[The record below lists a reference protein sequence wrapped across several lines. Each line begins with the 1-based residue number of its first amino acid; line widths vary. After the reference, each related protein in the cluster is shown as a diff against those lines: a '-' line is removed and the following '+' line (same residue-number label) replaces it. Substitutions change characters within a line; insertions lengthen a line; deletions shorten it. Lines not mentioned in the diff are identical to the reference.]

1 MPNNE
6 KSERI
11 FKKKLSKSLKRYLRN
26 LLDDIKTIGFGN
38 NLEKLAKIYRTD
50 KVGEHNYTPHYQLHF
65 SKLKYKKIKLLEIGA
80 GGYEK
85 PYEGGHSLRMWK
97 RYFPFGSIFSVDIY
111 DKTTIQENRIKIFQG
126 NQNDKEFLDAVTNL
140 TGELDIIIDDGCHIN
155 NYVIESFKIL
165 FPKLKDGGIY
175 VVEDTQASYWKSFGG
190 DSENLNNPETT
201 MNFFKS
207 LADSLNN
214 KEFVKSFYKQSYY
227 DKKIV
232 SIHFYHNLIF
242 VYKGN
247 NDEPSNII
255 INNEKNEVT
264 PHEPV

>member
-1 MPNNE
+1 MKTVKE
-6 KSERI
+6 YL
-11 FKKKLSKSLKRYLRN
+11 KKKLSKSFKRRLHN
-26 LLDDIKTIGFGN
+26 LLDDIKTIGFGY
-38 NLEKLAKIYRTD
+38 NLEKLAEIYGTD
-50 KVGEHNYTPHYQLHF
+50 KVGAHNYTPHYKLHF
-65 SKLKYKKIKLLEIGA
+65 RKLKYKKIKLLEIGA
-80 GGYEK
+80 GGFEK
-85 PYEGGHSLRMWK
+85 PYVGGYALRMWK

-126 NQNDKEFLDAVTNL
+126 NQNDKEFLEGVINL
-140 TGELDIIIDDGCHIN
+140 TGELDIVIDDACHIN
-155 NYVIESFKIL
+155 KYVIESFKIL

-190 DSENLNNPETT
+190 DSGNLNNPETT

-214 KEFVKSFYKQSYY
+214 KEFMKPSYKQSYF

-255 INNEKNEVT
+255 LNNENNAIA
-264 PHEPV
+264 PHKKV